1 MKNAAKFLG
10 LMGLA
15 LALAALPA
23 AAQGKRT
30 LILKAP
36 FCFTVEQ
43 QKMPAGM
50 YQILVEHGW
59 LQIRS
64 ADSKN
69 VAVVLT
75 LPVSGK
81 TPEGVGQ
88 VVFNHYGDRY
98 FLSQVWLPGMVAG
111 RQTLESREEKE
122 LEKQKKLEA
131 VAINLDDRA
140 GR

>member
-10 LMGLA
+10 LMGLI
-15 LALAALPA
+15 LTLGALPST
-23 AAQGKRT
+23 AQGKKS
-30 LILKAP
+30 LVLNAP
-36 FCFTVEQ
+36 FSFMVEQ
-43 QKMPAGM
+43 QKMPAGT

-64 ADSKN
+64 ADNKT
-69 VAVVLT
+69 AAMVLT

-81 TPEGVGQ
+81 TPESVGQ
-88 VVFNHYGDRY
+88 VVFNHCGDRY
-98 FLSQVWLPGMVAG
+98 FLSQVWLPDFQAG

-122 LEKQKKLEA
+122 MEKQEKLEA
-131 VAINLDDRA
+131 VVIKLKEKA

>member
-1 MKNAAKFLG
+1 MKNATKFLG
-10 LMGLA
+10 LTCLI
-15 LALAALPA
+15 LTLAALPA
-23 AAQGKRT
+23 SAQGKRT

-43 QKMPAGM
+43 QKMPAGT
-50 YQILVEHGW
+50 YQILVERGW

-64 ADSKN
+64 ADSKTA
-69 VAVVLT
+69 AVVLT

-98 FLSQVWLPGMVAG
+98 FLGQVWLPGMEVG

-131 VAINLDDRA
+131 VVIKLDDKA